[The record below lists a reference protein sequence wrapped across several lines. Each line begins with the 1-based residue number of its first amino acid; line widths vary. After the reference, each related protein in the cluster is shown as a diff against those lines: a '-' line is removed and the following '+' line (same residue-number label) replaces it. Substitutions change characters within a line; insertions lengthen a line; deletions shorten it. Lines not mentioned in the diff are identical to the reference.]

1 MDAEFNRAQ
10 ITDGSFSTG
19 VEVASLENIQIL
31 QTSIP
36 LSSMSSPSYKIIPES
51 YEILDEIN
59 KNNKNNKNKKKLGLN
74 EKILLEYLLAIKK
87 KHKIKLINIKRIK
100 FAEKEGYRNNYLTYL
115 KKKFKLKNDIIIIND
130 YDSSLFEEFKTKE
143 EESHKEYFNEYNNF
157 IGNNY
162 Q

>member
-51 YEILDEIN
+51 YEILDES
-59 KNNKNNKNKKKLGLN
+59 NKNNKNKKKLGLN

>member
-36 LSSMSSPSYKIIPES
+36 MSSMSSPSYKIIPES
-51 YEILDEIN
+51 YEILDES
-59 KNNKNNKNKKKLGLN
+59 NKNKKKLGLN

>member
-51 YEILDEIN
+51 YEILDEC
-59 KNNKNNKNKKKLGLN
+59 NKNNKNKKKLGLN

>member
-10 ITDGSFSTG
+10 ITGGSFSTG

-31 QTSIP
+31 QTLIP
-36 LSSMSSPSYKIIPES
+36 MSSMSSPSYKIIPES
-51 YEILDEIN
+51 YEILDES
-59 KNNKNNKNKKKLGLN
+59 NKNNKNKKKLGLN

-100 FAEKEGYRNNYLTYL
+100 FDEKEGYRNNYLTYL

>member
-36 LSSMSSPSYKIIPES
+36 MSSMSSPSYKIIPES
-51 YEILDEIN
+51 YEILDESN
-59 KNNKNNKNKKKLGLN
+59 KNKKNKKKLGLN

>member
-10 ITDGSFSTG
+10 ITGGSFSTG

-31 QTSIP
+31 QTLIP
-36 LSSMSSPSYKIIPES
+36 MSSMSSPSYKIIPES
-51 YEILDEIN
+51 YEILDEI
-59 KNNKNNKNKKKLGLN
+59 NKNNKNKKKLGLN

>member
-1 MDAEFNRAQ
+1 MSVKQNYFIYNEGFFC
-10 ITDGSFSTG
+10 SG
-19 VEVASLENIQIL
+19 VEVASSENIQRS

-36 LSSMSSPSYKIIPES
+36 KSSMSTPSYKNIPES
-51 YEILDEIN
+51 YEILDES
-59 KNNKNNKNKKKLGLN
+59 NKNNKNKKKLGLN

>member
-10 ITDGSFSTG
+10 ITGGSFSTG

-31 QTSIP
+31 QTLIP
-36 LSSMSSPSYKIIPES
+36 MSSMSSPSYKIIPES
-51 YEILDEIN
+51 YEILDES
-59 KNNKNNKNKKKLGLN
+59 NKNNKNKKKLGLN

>member
-10 ITDGSFSTG
+10 ITGGSFSTG

-36 LSSMSSPSYKIIPES
+36 MSSMSSPSYKIIPES
-51 YEILDEIN
+51 YEILDEI
-59 KNNKNNKNKKKLGLN
+59 NKNNKNKKKLGLN

>member
-1 MDAEFNRAQ
+1 MDIKPNFC
-10 ITDGSFSTG
+10 FG
-19 VEVASLENIQIL
+19 VEVASSENIQRS

-36 LSSMSSPSYKIIPES
+36 KSSMSTPSYKNIPES
-51 YEILDEIN
+51 YEILDES
-59 KNNKNNKNKKKLGLN
+59 NKNNKNKKKLGLN

>member
-31 QTSIP
+31 QTLIP
-36 LSSMSSPSYKIIPES
+36 MSSMSSPSYKIIPES
-51 YEILDEIN
+51 YEILDEI
-59 KNNKNNKNKKKLGLN
+59 NKNNKNKKKLGLN

>member
-10 ITDGSFSTG
+10 ITGGSFSTG

-31 QTSIP
+31 QTLIP
-36 LSSMSSPSYKIIPES
+36 MSSMSSPSYKIIPES
-51 YEILDEIN
+51 YEILDES
-59 KNNKNNKNKKKLGLN
+59 NKNNKNKKKLGLN

-115 KKKFKLKNDIIIIND
+115 KKKFKLKNDNIIIND

>member
-51 YEILDEIN
+51 YEILDES
-59 KNNKNNKNKKKLGLN
+59 NKNNKNKKKLGLN

-143 EESHKEYFNEYNNF
+143 EESHKEYYNEYNNF

>member
-31 QTSIP
+31 QTLIP
-36 LSSMSSPSYKIIPES
+36 MSSMSSPSYKIIPES
-51 YEILDEIN
+51 YEILDES
-59 KNNKNNKNKKKLGLN
+59 NKNNKNKKKLGLN

>member
-10 ITDGSFSTG
+10 ITGGSFSTG

-31 QTSIP
+31 QTLIP
-36 LSSMSSPSYKIIPES
+36 MSSMSSPSYKIIPES
-51 YEILDEIN
+51 YEILDES
-59 KNNKNNKNKKKLGLN
+59 NKNNKNKKKLGLN
-74 EKILLEYLLAIKK
+74 EKIILEYLLAIKK